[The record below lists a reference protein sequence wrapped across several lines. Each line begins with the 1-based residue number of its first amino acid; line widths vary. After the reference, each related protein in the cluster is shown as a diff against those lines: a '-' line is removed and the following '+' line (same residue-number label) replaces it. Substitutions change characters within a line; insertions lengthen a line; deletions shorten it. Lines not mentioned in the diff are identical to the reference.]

1 MTFIDLFLNY
11 MARSSFVT
19 VFVLSWLSLYFI
31 ATFWL
36 LIGRY
41 LTLSSWMSKEQD
53 SLESML
59 IGNKS
64 ARADSILS
72 KCIND
77 KQDPKLLQVCR
88 SVAEKNVTS
97 YLVVLSVIASTA
109 PFIGLFGTVVSILE
123 SFAELGNTNNASL
136 NLIAPVISEALV
148 ATAAGIFVAIPAYSF
163 HLILK
168 RIAYNVMT
176 CVDRQIDIIT
186 VSYNS
191 NKKSTQVVN
200 ENVQLG

>member
-1 MTFIDLFLNY
+1 M
-11 MARSSFVT
+11 T
-19 VFVLSWLSLYFI
+19 VFVLSWLSLYFVI
-31 ATFWL
+31 TVWL
-36 LIGRY
+36 LVSRY
-41 LTLSSWMSKEQD
+41 LTLRSWVSKEQD

-72 KCIND
+72 KCINS
-77 KQDPKLLQVCR
+77 QSNEKLLQVCR

-97 YLVVLSVIASTA
+97 YLAVFSIIASTA

-123 SFAELGNTNNASL
+123 SFAELGNTTNASL
-136 NLIAPVISEALV
+136 SVIAPVISEALV

-168 RIAYNVMT
+168 RMAYNVMSY
-176 CVDRQIDIIT
+176 VDRQIDLIL
-186 VSYNS
+186 SS
-191 NKKSTQVVN
+191 KKYSTPSTSTD
-200 ENVQLG
+200 EHVQLG